1 MTLLARALN
10 ESPKTTRGTS
20 TIKEWMA
27 IIEHSDE
34 LKQSLAL
41 NSSQQQD
48 LETFALA
55 NPDMELDTY
64 HIRCIYSM
72 ILKSQPLS
80 TATAPPPLATKQ
92 TANSNKSLRKQNS
105 SYFMQPLA
113 DQAPA
118 SPTPSLEQ
126 PQRVESSESCL
137 IEQPDDMPSFR
148 FQNKTK
154 KVSIGPT
161 LEYRGS
167 SDGDENSH
175 HKNSGDDRKCRN
187 KIALSLIMTSSSEQ
201 AVTCILSQ
209 LRWE

>member
-1 MTLLARALN
+1 MTLLAKALD

-80 TATAPPPLATKQ
+80 IATTSPPATKQ
-92 TANSNKSLRKQNS
+92 TTDNSNHKSLKKQNS
-105 SYFMQPLA
+105 SYFMQRLS

-126 PQRVESSESCL
+126 QLRVESSASSRLLEP
-137 IEQPDDMPSFR
+137 QDDMPFR
-148 FQNKTK
+148 FQNKSK

-167 SDGDENSH
+167 SDSDENSH
-175 HKNSGDDRKCRN
+175 HKSGGGESK
-187 KIALSLIMTSSSEQ
+187 
-201 AVTCILSQ
+201 
-209 LRWE
+209 